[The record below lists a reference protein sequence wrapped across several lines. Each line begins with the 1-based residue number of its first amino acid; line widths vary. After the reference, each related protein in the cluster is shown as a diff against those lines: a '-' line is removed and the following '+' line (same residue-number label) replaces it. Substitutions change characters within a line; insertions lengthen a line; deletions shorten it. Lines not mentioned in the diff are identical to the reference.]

1 MKEIVFGIF
10 WFIFLFAVICSV
22 FGFIS
27 GCISYWMRDP
37 WDKDV
42 SFKKYFWGG
51 ILDVLKIYAR
61 RIITYVGLAILC
73 GILSLLF
80 FK

>member
-10 WFIFLFAVICSV
+10 WFIFLIVVV
-22 FGFIS
+22 FSLLGFIS

-42 SFKKYFWGG
+42 SFKKYVWVG

-61 RIITYVGLAILC
+61 RILTAVGLAILC
-73 GILSLLF
+73 GILNLIFL
-80 FK
+80 

>member
-10 WFIFLFAVICSV
+10 WFIFLIVVV
-22 FGFIS
+22 FSLLGFIS

-42 SFKKYFWGG
+42 SFKKYVWGG

-61 RIITYVGLAILC
+61 RILTAVGLAILC
-73 GILSLLF
+73 GILSLIFL
-80 FK
+80 